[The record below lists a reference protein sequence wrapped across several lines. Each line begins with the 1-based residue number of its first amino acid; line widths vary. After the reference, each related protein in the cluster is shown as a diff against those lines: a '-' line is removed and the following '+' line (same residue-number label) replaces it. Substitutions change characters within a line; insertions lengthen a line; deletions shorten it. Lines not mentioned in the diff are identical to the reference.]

1 MRLGQARLKFSYIT
15 SMIRTNS
22 SLSRG
27 REQWISL
34 DRNLYSKVSTVT
46 KERERERE
54 RERESS
60 SDFFPEKTKC
70 KTFGRNQIK
79 DIWEKPNERHLGET
93 NCREAFGSNQMQ
105 RHLGVNN
112 A

>member
-1 MRLGQARLKFSYIT
+1 MKMSAGFIIYYYYTYNFHYSIRMRLGQARLKFSYIT

-46 KERERERE
+46 KERERESQVLIFSLRKPN
-54 RERESS
+54 
-60 SDFFPEKTKC
+60 DI
-70 KTFGRNQIK
+70 FGRNQMK

-93 NCREAFGSNQMQ
+93 K
-105 RHLGVNN
+105 
-112 A
+112 